1 MRLLRAVLLAALWV
15 CFTELSA
22 ATALADDPL
31 AKQGVAPDQ
40 DSAALLQKVVHQ
52 IVAGHTV
59 SPLEDNA
66 LATWEGVR
74 KRAQEMT
81 PGTEH
86 ALNDFVS
93 LAEGRAETER
103 LAGREMV
110 AFDL

>member
-1 MRLLRAVLLAALWV
+1 MTLLRAVLLAALWV
-15 CFTELSA
+15 CFTVLSA

-74 KRAQEMT
+74 KRAGND
-81 PGTEH
+81 PG
-86 ALNDFVS
+86 D
-93 LAEGRAETER
+93 RACPER
-103 LAGREMV
+103 LRQPRRESR
-110 AFDL
+110 

>member
-66 LATWEGVR
+66 LANESSASEKRRNRIANALGETRAR
-74 KRAQEMT
+74 KAIL
-81 PGTEH
+81 G
-86 ALNDFVS
+86 
-93 LAEGRAETER
+93 G
-103 LAGREMV
+103 
-110 AFDL
+110 

>member
-1 MRLLRAVLLAALWV
+1 VSCAR
-15 CFTELSA
+15 
-22 ATALADDPL
+22 
-31 AKQGVAPDQ
+31 GVAPDQ

-52 IVAGHTV
+52 IVASHTV
-59 SPLEDNA
+59 SPLENNA